1 MASRLQRAASQLPYL
16 PRALTL
22 VWAAAPAWAAA
33 WGALLVAQGLRPAAT
48 VYLTKA
54 RVDSLVRVVG
64 AGLAWATVRPVLMTA
79 LLMGDVMLVSQ
90 LPGSVAGTIRMIQ
103 EELVGD
109 YMRSLV
115 HRQSVSLDLAFYDL
129 PDYYDHLHRARDQA
143 AYGPISLLENI
154 GDLIQN
160 GITLVTMAAILLPYG
175 AWLPVA
181 LLASTLPALY
191 VVVRS

>member
-1 MASRLQRAASQLPYL
+1 
-16 PRALTL
+16 
-22 VWAAAPAWAAA
+22 
-33 WGALLVAQGLRPAAT
+33 
-48 VYLTKA
+48 
-54 RVDSLVRVVG
+54 
-64 AGLAWATVRPVLMTA
+64 
-79 LLMGDVMLVSQ
+79 MLVSQ